1 MTLFILTF
9 FLSLFASPTPSVVP
23 LLAHEFHISK
33 CQIEYS
39 EPDAALQIT
48 LHIFID
54 DLEEALR
61 KQGKDKL
68 FIATEKED
76 QQAEA
81 YVFEYLKEKLELDV
95 NEEKATYTF
104 IGKEPSEDLQ
114 AIWCYLEIPNL
125 EKVSDLSVN
134 NTLLTEVF
142 NDQKNI
148 VSVVGPNKKQ
158 GYFLFQQGSSTEH
171 MEFK

>member
-1 MTLFILTF
+1 MILSLLTF
-9 FLSLFASPTPSVVP
+9 FLSLCTSPTEVVP
-23 LLAHEFHISK
+23 AHEFHISK

-39 EPDAALQIT
+39 EPDSALQIT
-48 LHIFID
+48 LHLFID
-54 DLEEALR
+54 DLEDALR

-76 QQAEA
+76 EQAEA
-81 YVFEYLKEKLELDV
+81 YLFEYLQHRLELDV
-95 NEEKATYTF
+95 NNKKTSYTF

-125 EKVSDLSVN
+125 KSITDLSVS
-134 NTLLTEVF
+134 NTILLEIF
-142 NDQKNI
+142 EDQKNI

-158 GYFLFQQGSSTEH
+158 GYFLFQQGSSAESIQ
-171 MEFK
+171 F

>member
-1 MTLFILTF
+1 MVLSILTF
-9 FLSLFASPTPSVVP
+9 FLSLFVGFTEQVVTAT
-23 LLAHEFHISK
+23 AHDYHISK

-39 EPDAALQIT
+39 EPDSALQIT
-48 LHIFID
+48 LHIYID

-76 QQAEA
+76 EQAE
-81 YVFEYLKEKLELDV
+81 VHLFEYLKEGLALDV
-95 NEEKATYTF
+95 NKEKASYTF

-125 EKVSDLSVN
+125 KTVSDLSVN
-134 NTLLTEVF
+134 NTLLMEVF
-142 NDQKNI
+142 DDQKNI
-148 VSVVGPNKKQ
+148 VSVMGPNKKH
-158 GYFLFQQGSSTEH
+158 GYFLFQQGSSPEQ
-171 MEFK
+171 MQF

>member
-1 MTLFILTF
+1 MALPILTF
-9 FLSLFASPTPSVVP
+9 FLSLFVSFTAKVP
-23 LLAHEFHISK
+23 PNSLHEFHISK

-39 EPDAALQIT
+39 EPDSALQIT
-48 LHIFID
+48 LHLFID

-76 QQAEA
+76 KQAEA
-81 YVFEYLKEKLELDV
+81 YLFEYLKERLELDV
-95 NEEKATYTF
+95 NEERASYTF

-125 EKVSDLSVN
+125 KMVSDLSVS
-134 NTLLTEVF
+134 NTLLLEVF
-142 NDQKNI
+142 EDQKNI
-148 VSVVGPNKKQ
+148 VSVMGPNKKQ
-158 GYFLFQQGSSTEH
+158 GYFLFQLGSSTEQ
-171 MEFK
+171 MQF